1 MLGPSGRYTYL
12 QSPSTLPEHWIH
24 AGGSVGYALSFGGSF
39 TLLPEVGV
47 LQSLCCDTLSY
58 AGPVTGPQ
66 RSSYNARIAF
76 VFGQR
81 FAP

>member
-1 MLGPSGRYTYL
+1 MR
-12 QSPSTLPEHWIH
+12 
-24 AGGSVGYALSFGGSF
+24 YALSFGGSF